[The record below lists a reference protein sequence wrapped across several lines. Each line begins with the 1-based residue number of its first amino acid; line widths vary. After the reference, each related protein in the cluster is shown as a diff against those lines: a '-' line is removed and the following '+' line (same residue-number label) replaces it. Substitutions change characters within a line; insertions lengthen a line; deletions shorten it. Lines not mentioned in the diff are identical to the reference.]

1 MEPITKPLDLG
12 SVLTHAPGSPILW
25 EQFLML
31 LARHLHC
38 DSALMLV
45 TDLQERERTR
55 LLYSFNLTKEDRRVY
70 ESRLNRRDAFNHFIS
85 KNPRQVFYNQAVG
98 TSYKE
103 VANVKPIS
111 NENFKYRFGLSIPC
125 NHRYALSLLVKRN
138 QAFNE
143 QERKHCLKTLQ
154 TLLPALEEALHV
166 EKRHKIESQIFHHL
180 GARFTPYVIVDQDL
194 KILFADPVNSRLIAA
209 MDCATIDGDQ
219 FSVRNP
225 AIAQQLAHWI
235 ANNQGEVSIHNQCFN
250 CRISLIPIDSLENLY
265 HWECYKD
272 GFILV
277 FVHGK
282 DNSNP
287 AIERLMEIYALS
299 KCEAI
304 CALHFM
310 QDPSISNVAASTCR
324 SQETI
329 RNHLK
334 RTMQKMGVHNQAA
347 LMKKLM
353 ALSSL

>member
-1 MEPITKPLDLG
+1 MESITEPLDLG
-12 SVLTHAPGSPILW
+12 SALTHAPGSPILW
-25 EQFLML
+25 EQFLAL
-31 LARHLHC
+31 LARRLHC

-45 TDLQERERTR
+45 TDLLEREKTR
-55 LLYSFNLTKEDRRVY
+55 LLYSYNLTMEDRRHY
-70 ESRLNRRDAFNHFIS
+70 ENRPNRLDKFNHFIT
-85 KNPRQVFYNQAVG
+85 KNPRQVYYNQAVG
-98 TSYKE
+98 TTYRE
-103 VANVKPIS
+103 VANPEPIS
-111 NENFKYRFGLSIPC
+111 NENINYRFGLAIPC
-125 NHRYALSLLVKRN
+125 NHRYALSLLVNRN

-143 QERKHCLKTLQ
+143 QEQRRCLKTLR

-166 EKRHKIESQIFHHL
+166 EKRHKIGSQIFHRL
-180 GARFTPYVIVDQDL
+180 GSRFIPYIIVDQDL
-194 KILFADPVNSRLIAA
+194 KILFADPVNSRLIVA

-225 AIAQQLAHWI
+225 AIAQQLVHLI
-235 ANNQGEVSIHNQCFN
+235 ANSQGEVSIHNQCFN

-272 GFILV
+272 GFILA

-282 DNSNP
+282 DSNP

-310 QDPSISNVAASTCR
+310 QDPSIPNVAASTCR